1 MSDENNQTTQISE
14 EHAKAIDHAIG
25 DIDLSKVSIHDVFID
40 FVNRAKRFNFEIMCA
55 MRLIE
60 KIIIA
65 QNQQNESE
73 EQPKAE

>member
-1 MSDENNQTTQISE
+1 MSDENNKQISE

-25 DIDLSKVSIHDVFID
+25 EIDLSKVSIHDVFID

-60 KIIIA
+60 KILVA
-65 QNQQNESE
+65 HAPANESE